1 MEQVKSSKISQD
13 LCRKLLANTISVLF
27 TDRYGFDFTA
37 NDIIDAYFTQIDMLL
52 PNGMEYW
59 FVRDFK
65 SGPGKSKWFRGVS
78 VLPFPEGA
86 KLAKLNIIGL
96 TNSAITAY
104 HYWQKRSHLTI
115 FIRQYLK
122 KPWIAKNQRLITCM
136 KQ

>member
-27 TDRYGFDFTA
+27 TDRYSASA
-37 NDIIDAYFTQIDMLL
+37 NDIIDGHFTEINMLL
-52 PNGMEYW
+52 PNGIEYW
-59 FVRDFK
+59 YVRDFK

-78 VLPFPEGA
+78 VLPFSEGA

-104 HYWQKRSHLTI
+104 HYEH
-115 FIRQYLK
+115 FLK
-122 KPWIAKNQRLITCM
+122 QNQEKIPWLKFVVLVL
-136 KQ
+136 